1 MALLFGAAIFTYKAC
16 NLLILT
22 IKLYKVLV

>member
-1 MALLFGAAIFTYKAC
+1 MALLFGAAIFTYNAY